1 MLEHAGSKQSQKDI
15 RKRQHLMERSFARG
29 SRYGFKRARWRRLWR
44 VKIQEL
50 LTATVQNILVYV
62 RYAKDRRS

>member
-1 MLEHAGSKQSQKDI
+1 
-15 RKRQHLMERSFARG
+15 
-29 SRYGFKRARWRRLWR
+29 YGFKRARWRRLWR